1 MTDSTPLPPESSTPG
16 DRRLRRWRLVL
27 GGGEADGLDL
37 SLSGPDERMDR
48 ALQALYESDR
58 SGGLGSSAPYVARWL
73 GDIRSYFPASI
84 VRVMQKDA
92 LERLNLRQ
100 MLLQPEFLEAVEP
113 DVHLVST
120 LIALNGVMPAKTRET
135 ARLVVRKVVEDL
147 EHRLANATRQA
158 VLGALN
164 RAERNLHPRYN
175 EINWRQ
181 TIQRNL
187 KHYHPAYRTIIP
199 ERLVGY
205 GRKRSTSLPQRTIIL
220 CVDQSGS
227 MASSVVY
234 TGIFGAVLA
243 SLRAVRTHVVA
254 FDTAV
259 VDLTEHLEDP
269 VELLFGTQLGGGT
282 EIHRALTYCQGLVQQ
297 PRDTILVLI
306 SDLYEGGDPREMLK
320 RAEEL
325 VHAGVQVITLL
336 ALSDTGRPSYN
347 EANAAALA
355 GLDIPAFACTPDLFP
370 DLMAAAIQRHDIRQW
385 AAQNDLV
392 TNRET

>member
-1 MTDSTPLPPESSTPG
+1 MTNPLPPEDS
-16 DRRLRRWRLVL
+16 RLRRWRLIL
-27 GGGEADGLDL
+27 GGGEADGIDL
-37 SLSGPDERMDR
+37 SLSGADARMDH
-48 ALQALYESDR
+48 ALQALYESER

-100 MLLQPEFLEAVEP
+100 MLLQPEFLEAIEP

-120 LIALNGVMPAKTRET
+120 LIALNGVMPARTRET

-147 EHRLANATRQA
+147 ERRLANATRQA

-164 RAERNLHPRYN
+164 RAERNLRPRYN
-175 EINWRQ
+175 EIDWHK
-181 TIQRNL
+181 TIQANL
-187 KHYHPAYRTIIP
+187 KHYQPAYHTLIP
-199 ERLVGY
+199 ERLIGY

-243 SLRAVRTHVVA
+243 SLRAVQTHVVA

-259 VDLTEHLEDP
+259 ADLTEHLADP

-282 EIHRALTYCQGLVQQ
+282 DIRRALAYCQELVQQ
-297 PRDTILVLI
+297 PHDTILVLI
-306 SDLYEGGDPREMLK
+306 SDLYEGGSTGEMLK
-320 RAEEL
+320 RAAEL
-325 VHAGVQVITLL
+325 VQSGVQVITLL
-336 ALSDTGRPSYN
+336 ALSDSGRPSYN
-347 EANAAALA
+347 ETIAADLA
-355 GLDIPAFACTPDLFP
+355 GLGIPAFACTPDLFP
-370 DLMAAAIQRHDIRQW
+370 DLMAAAIQRQDIRQW

-392 TNRET
+392 TNRGSA

>member
-1 MTDSTPLPPESSTPG
+1 MTLPPEDSP
-16 DRRLRRWRLVL
+16 LRRWRLLL

-37 SLSGPDERMDR
+37 SLSGADECMDR
-48 ALQALYESDR
+48 ALQALYESER

-147 EHRLANATRQA
+147 ERRLANATRQA

-164 RAERNLHPRYN
+164 RAERNLRPRYN
-175 EINWRQ
+175 EIDWKR
-181 TIQRNL
+181 TIHANL
-187 KHYHPAYRTIIP
+187 KHYQPAYHTIIP

-234 TGIFGAVLA
+234 IGVFGAVLA
-243 SLRAVRTHVVA
+243 SLRAVQTHMVA

-259 VDLTEHLEDP
+259 ADLSE
-269 VELLFGTQLGGGT
+269 
-282 EIHRALTYCQGLVQQ
+282 
-297 PRDTILVLI
+297 
-306 SDLYEGGDPREMLK
+306 
-320 RAEEL
+320 
-325 VHAGVQVITLL
+325 
-336 ALSDTGRPSYN
+336 
-347 EANAAALA
+347 
-355 GLDIPAFACTPDLFP
+355 
-370 DLMAAAIQRHDIRQW
+370 
-385 AAQNDLV
+385 
-392 TNRET
+392 

>member
-1 MTDSTPLPPESSTPG
+1 MTDSPQDSP
-16 DRRLRRWRLVL
+16 LRRWRLVL
-27 GGGEADGLDL
+27 GGGEADGLDQ
-37 SLSGPDERMDR
+37 SLIDSDERMDH
-48 ALQALYESDR
+48 ALEALYETER
-58 SGGLGSSAPYVARWL
+58 SAGLGSSAPYVARWL

-120 LIALNGVMPAKTRET
+120 LTALNGVMPAKTRET

-147 EHRLANATRQA
+147 ERRLSSATRQA
-158 VLGALN
+158 VEGALN
-164 RAERNLHPRYN
+164 RAERNLRPRYN
-175 EINWRQ
+175 EIDWRR

-187 KHYHPAYRTIIP
+187 KHYQPDYQTIIP

-234 TGIFGAVLA
+234 TGVFGAVLA

-254 FDTAV
+254 FDTSV
-259 VDLTEHLEDP
+259 LDLTEHLVDP

-282 EIHRALTYCQGLVQQ
+282 EIHRALAYCHDLAQQ
-297 PRDTILVLI
+297 PSDTILVLI

-325 VHAGVQVITLL
+325 VQSGVQVIALL
-336 ALSDTGRPSYN
+336 ALSDAGRPSYN

-355 GLDIPAFACTPDLFP
+355 SLGIPAFACTPDLFP
-370 DLMAAAIQRHDIRQW
+370 DLMAAAIQRQDIRQW